1 MRSSLGLC
9 SLGGRTRR
17 LAFSKRP
24 GTIPITREVIG
35 PHTVLDYAES
45 MNTSAQPFG
54 NLLRGWRERRRL
66 SQLELAANAE
76 ISQRHLSF
84 IESGRS
90 APSRKMVL
98 RLAEWLGVP
107 LRERNVMLVAA
118 GHAPEYS
125 ERSLQDPELEAARR
139 AVDRILKG
147 HEPYPALAV
156 DRHWTL
162 LAANTPFG
170 VLTAGLDAKWLE
182 PPVNVLRICLHP
194 EGLADRIG
202 NFREWREHI
211 LSRLKRQVD
220 ASADA
225 VLTELE
231 DELRGYPVP
240 PGAKAYRSQQHD
252 ELAGIAVPLELVT
265 DNGVLS
271 FISTITVFGTPVD
284 ISLSELA
291 IESFFPADTDT
302 AAAMQQLARENP

>member
-1 MRSSLGLC
+1 
-9 SLGGRTRR
+9 
-17 LAFSKRP
+17 
-24 GTIPITREVIG
+24 
-35 PHTVLDYAES
+35 
-45 MNTSAQPFG
+45 MNISTQPFG

-66 SQLELAANAE
+66 SQLDLAANAE

-98 RLAEWLGVP
+98 RLAEWLKVP

-170 VLTAGLDAKWLE
+170 ILTASLDAKWLE

-194 EGLADRIG
+194 EGLANRIG

-211 LSRLKRQVD
+211 LSRLERQVD

-225 VLTELE
+225 VLAELE
-231 DELRGYPVP
+231 VELRGYPVP
-240 PGAKAYRSQQHD
+240 PGAKAYRSRRQD
-252 ELAGIAVPLELVT
+252 EHAGIAVPLELVT
-265 DNGVLS
+265 DDGVLS

-291 IESFFPADTDT
+291 IESFFPADSDT